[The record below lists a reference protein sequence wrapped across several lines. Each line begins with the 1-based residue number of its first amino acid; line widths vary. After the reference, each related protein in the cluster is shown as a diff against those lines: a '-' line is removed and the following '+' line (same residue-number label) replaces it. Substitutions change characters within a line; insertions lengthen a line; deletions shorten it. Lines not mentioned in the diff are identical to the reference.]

1 LIVRIKTIKLKDM
14 ISKERLIKALGVFE
28 GKLLDVKDDVELS
41 FTDAYTWTKMQH
53 QIEAKIQLIKEL
65 LQ

>member
-1 LIVRIKTIKLKDM
+1 M